1 MQTSD
6 GGRYGGSPSS
16 AYSPNLKRPG
26 RASRKRTALK
36 IALCLLLPPLGLLWI
51 WRTGSFALRGR
62 ILTSVLACAS
72 LCLMCLPLFQPGNAP
87 TTLPQPVAPVAVT
100 RAPEED
106 TTTALGNIEELLAQ
120 QEAGVTE
127 AAPAQPQLTDE
138 QIYNTIV
145 YSVFNNAENYHA
157 GPTCGDQQNGRT
169 LTVRQALDLSLTPCP
184 NCNPVVPST
193 YAQDSGAQEETAPE
207 ETQEAQQ

>member
-36 IALCLLLPPLGLLWI
+36 IALCLLLPPVGLLWI

-87 TTLPQPVAPVAVT
+87 TTLPQPVAPVAAT
-100 RAPEED
+100 RAPEDD
-106 TTTALGNIEELLAQ
+106 TTTALENIEELLAQ
-120 QEAGVTE
+120 QEAE
-127 AAPAQPQLTDE
+127 ASGQTQETQQPQLTDE

-145 YSVFNNAENYHA
+145 YSVFNNAENYHT
-157 GPTCGDQQNGRT
+157 GPTCEGQENGRR

-184 NCNPVVPST
+184 NCNPPVPST
-193 YAQDSGAQEETAPE
+193 YYAETG
-207 ETQEAQQ
+207 EAQTESQEGQG

>member
-6 GGRYGGSPSS
+6 GGRYRGSTSN
-16 AYSPNLKRPG
+16 AYSPNLKRPAATG
-26 RASRKRTALK
+26 KKRTALK
-36 IALCLLLPPLGLLWI
+36 VALCLLLPPVGLVWI
-51 WRTGSFALRGR
+51 WRTRSFALRGR
-62 ILTSVLACAS
+62 ILTSVLACAA
-72 LCLMCLPLFQPGNAP
+72 LCAMCLPLFQPENAP
-87 TTLPQPVAPVAVT
+87 TALPQPVAPVAAT
-100 RAPEED
+100 RAPEEV
-106 TTTALGNIEELLAQ
+106 TSTALGNIEELLAQ

-157 GPTCGDQQNGRT
+157 GATCGDQQNGRT
-169 LTVRQALDLSLTPCP
+169 LTVRQALDLGLTPCP

-193 YAQDSGAQEETAPE
+193 YAQDSGAQEETVQE